1 MLLPF
6 LGDCQRET
14 IGGNASSEVAF
25 CFLSAPAETVFSRLL
40 YYSCLKQAE
49 TLHFHDVLSCI
60 ITLRFGAS
68 YMWKCKS

>member
-6 LGDCQRET
+6 LGNGQRET

-49 TLHFHDVLSCI
+49 TTFSRCLKLHNYFKVWGKL
-60 ITLRFGAS
+60 
-68 YMWKCKS
+68 YVEM